1 MPDQITGQSLKRDA
15 ARGLATT
22 TKTIA
27 QTPDITPRWL
37 LRLLPWVNVSGGTYR
52 VNRRKTVVKPRK
64 RIQIVEENGQF
75 RVANP
80 AELAKLSL
88 FAGVAHESLN
98 EILTSMQ
105 PESHDAGNEILTE
118 GAAGDKFY
126 VICEGRVEVLTTGP
140 NGETLR
146 VAVLSEGQYFGEVA
160 LLQQTPRIATV
171 RAVTSCKMLS
181 ISREAF
187 DKILDTVSGARAVL
201 SQIGDVRRLATSA
214 VNQFGEA
221 AIDLASG
228 YDVNALLPETFVD
241 YEEDPREYSLS
252 MVQTVLRMHTYI
264 SDIYNDPIDQL
275 REQIRL
281 TVEAMRERQEYELI
295 NNSEF
300 GLLNSVSD
308 SMVVLPRRSGPTPDD
323 MDELISKVWKEP
335 AFFLAHPRAIAAF
348 GRECTKRGVPP
359 PTIQMNGSPFLT
371 WRGIPLIP
379 TEKLLVDGDSRPRGL
394 CGKTNI
400 LLMRVGESRQGVVG
414 LHKTGLQ
421 GEHSPG
427 LTIRFMGIGRDS
439 VAAYLM
445 TAYFSA
451 AVLTED
457 AIAVLKDVEVGSYY
471 DYA

>member
-1 MPDQITGQSLKRDA
+1 MPEPLLGQSLKRDA
-15 ARGLATT
+15 ARALATT

-27 QTPDITPRWL
+27 QTADITPRWL
-37 LRLLPWVNVSGGTYR
+37 LRLLPWVNVTGGTYR
-52 VNRRKTVVKPRK
+52 VNRRKTVVKPLQ
-64 RIQIVEENGQF
+64 RIQVVDEGGQF
-75 RVANP
+75 RVSSP
-80 AELAKLSL
+80 AELSKLSL
-88 FAGVAHESLN
+88 FADLRPEFLA
-98 EILTSMQ
+98 EISKLMK
-105 PESHDAGNEILTE
+105 PESHEAGKLICTE
-118 GAAGDKFY
+118 GAEGDKFY
-126 VICEGRVEVLTTGP
+126 LICQGHLEVLTNGP
-140 NGETLR
+140 NGESLR
-146 VAVLSEGQYFGEVA
+146 VAQLSEGQYFGEVA
-160 LLQQTPRIATV
+160 LLQNTTRIATV
-171 RAVTSCKMLS
+171 RATTACKLLS
-181 ISREAF
+181 IERDAF
-187 DKILDTVSGARAVL
+187 DKILETVLGARVAL
-201 SQIGDVRRLATSA
+201 SQAGDARRLATAA

-228 YDVNALLPETFVD
+228 YDVNKVLPETFVD
-241 YEEDPREYSLS
+241 YEEVPREYSLS

-264 SDIYNDPIDQL
+264 SDMYNDPIDQL
-275 REQIRL
+275 REQIRV
-281 TVEAMRERQEYELI
+281 TVEVMRERQEYEII
-295 NNSEF
+295 NHPEY
-300 GLLNSVSD
+300 GLLGSVSD
-308 SMVVLPRRSGPTPDD
+308 SMVVLPRASGPSPDD
-323 MDELISKVWKEP
+323 LDELISKVWKEP

-348 GRECTKRGVPP
+348 GRECTRRGVPP

-379 TEKLLVDGDSRPRGL
+379 TEKLLVDGQSHPRDH
-394 CGKTNI
+394 CGKTSI

-457 AIAVLKDVEVGSYY
+457 AIAVLRDVEVGSYY